1 MCETKYKTALKSRGF
16 RYSLIKIL
24 STILTDICKEND
36 LNQIKNNKDIYP
48 FITDSLQSISINDYL
63 ERLVKYT
70 QAESSTLIAMLI
82 FIDRLCEYNNFI
94 VNSFNV
100 FKIIFSSLIMA
111 IKYNEDLYYD
121 NNYYAKVGG
130 LTLKEF
136 NYLEIYYLRLID
148 FKLYI
153 SDDVFETY
161 FRNIIDATNSFNN
174 NNN

>member
-16 RYSLIKIL
+16 RCSLIKIL

-70 QAESSTLIAMLI
+70 QVESSTLIAMLI
-82 FIDRLCEYNNFI
+82 FIDRLCELNNFI
-94 VNSFNV
+94 VNSYNV
-100 FKIIFSSLIMA
+100 YKILFSSLIMA

>member
-70 QAESSTLIAMLI
+70 QVESSTLIAMLI
-82 FIDRLCEYNNFI
+82 FIDRLCELNNFI
-94 VNSFNV
+94 VNSYNV
-100 FKIIFSSLIMA
+100 YKILFSSLIMA
-111 IKYNEDLYYD
+111 IKYNEDEYYD
-121 NNYYAKVGG
+121 NKFYAKVGG
-130 LTLKEF
+130 VTLKEM
-136 NYLEIYYLRLID
+136 NILEISFLKLID

-153 SDDVFETY
+153 SEEIFETY
-161 FRNIIDATNSFNN
+161 FENIIEAMNSFNN
-174 NNN
+174 N